1 MTARDMIKNA
11 LKLLGY
17 TEANGNSE
25 LPSRIINRA
34 VPLINIIYSELSH
47 IEDVS
52 DYEPIKTLTDE
63 LKLSERVLSE
73 VMPAGL
79 AMLIATGEGDGVEQ
93 QLWTDIYNR
102 KKAILTRIEERADGL
117 PRSFEL

>member
-1 MTARDMIKNA
+1 MTAREMIKSA

-17 TEANGNSE
+17 TEANGNGE
-25 LPSRIINRA
+25 LPSRILNRA
-34 VPLINIIYSELSH
+34 VPLINIIYSELAH
-47 IEDVS
+47 IEGVS
-52 DYEPIKTLTDE
+52 DYKPIKTLTDE

-73 VMPAGL
+73 VMPSGV

>member
-34 VPLINIIYSELSH
+34 VPLINIIYSELSR
-47 IEDVS
+47 IEGVS
-52 DYEPIKTLTDE
+52 DYKPIKTLTDE

-73 VMPAGL
+73 VMPSGV

-102 KKAILTRIEERADGL
+102 KKAILTRIEERANGL
-117 PRSFEL
+117 PRSFDL